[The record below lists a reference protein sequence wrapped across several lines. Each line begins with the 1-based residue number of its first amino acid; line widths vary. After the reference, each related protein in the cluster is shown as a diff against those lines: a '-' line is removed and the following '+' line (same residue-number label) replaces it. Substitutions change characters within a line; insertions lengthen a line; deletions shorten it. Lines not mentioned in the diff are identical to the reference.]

1 MSIKEILAELN
12 NIKEQATNEVDIGKE
27 SILEA
32 LTDLIHD
39 IGGNDG
45 LDGFNF
51 TDEDDLYDTFENI
64 DFTELQVWLGLDAR
78 VIPRNHHQLGVC
90 SVGLRGLRITDYHH
104 SYYGY
109 SIRLYMVDSGRE
121 WGKMV

>member
-1 MSIKEILAELN
+1 MSIKDILAELN
-12 NIKEQATNEVDIGKE
+12 NIKEQAVNEDSIGKE

-51 TDEDDLYDTFENI
+51 TDDDGLYDTFESI
-64 DFTELQVWLGLDAR
+64 DFSELQVD
-78 VIPRNHHQLGVC
+78 
-90 SVGLRGLRITDYHH
+90 
-104 SYYGY
+104 
-109 SIRLYMVDSGRE
+109 
-121 WGKMV
+121 

>member
-12 NIKEQATNEVDIGKE
+12 NIKEQAVNQEGIGKE

-32 LTDLIHD
+32 ITDLIHD

-51 TDEDDLYDTFENI
+51 TDDDGLYDTFESI
-64 DFTELQVWLGLDAR
+64 DFTELQV
-78 VIPRNHHQLGVC
+78 
-90 SVGLRGLRITDYHH
+90 
-104 SYYGY
+104 
-109 SIRLYMVDSGRE
+109 
-121 WGKMV
+121 

>member
-12 NIKEQATNEVDIGKE
+12 NIKEQAVNEEGIGKE

-32 LTDLIHD
+32 ITALIHD

-51 TDEDDLYDTFENI
+51 TEEDGLYDTFESI
-64 DFTELQVWLGLDAR
+64 DFSELQV
-78 VIPRNHHQLGVC
+78 
-90 SVGLRGLRITDYHH
+90 
-104 SYYGY
+104 
-109 SIRLYMVDSGRE
+109 
-121 WGKMV
+121 

>member
-12 NIKEQATNEVDIGKE
+12 NIKEQAVNEEGIGKE

-51 TDEDDLYDTFENI
+51 TEEDGLYDTFESI
-64 DFTELQVWLGLDAR
+64 DFSELQV
-78 VIPRNHHQLGVC
+78 
-90 SVGLRGLRITDYHH
+90 
-104 SYYGY
+104 
-109 SIRLYMVDSGRE
+109 
-121 WGKMV
+121 

>member
-1 MSIKEILAELN
+1 MSIKDILAELN
-12 NIKEQATNEVDIGKE
+12 NIKEQAVNEQGIGKE

-51 TDEDDLYDTFENI
+51 TEEDGLYDTFESI
-64 DFTELQVWLGLDAR
+64 DFSELQVD
-78 VIPRNHHQLGVC
+78 
-90 SVGLRGLRITDYHH
+90 
-104 SYYGY
+104 
-109 SIRLYMVDSGRE
+109 
-121 WGKMV
+121 

>member
-1 MSIKEILAELN
+1 MSIKEILAELQ
-12 NIKEQATNEVDIGKE
+12 NIKEQAVNEDGITKD

-64 DFTELQVWLGLDAR
+64 DFTELQV
-78 VIPRNHHQLGVC
+78 
-90 SVGLRGLRITDYHH
+90 
-104 SYYGY
+104 
-109 SIRLYMVDSGRE
+109 
-121 WGKMV
+121 

>member
-12 NIKEQATNEVDIGKE
+12 NIKKKAVNEEGIGKE

-32 LTDLIHD
+32 ITDLIHD

-51 TDEDDLYDTFENI
+51 TEEDGLYDTFESI
-64 DFTELQVWLGLDAR
+64 DFSELQV
-78 VIPRNHHQLGVC
+78 
-90 SVGLRGLRITDYHH
+90 
-104 SYYGY
+104 
-109 SIRLYMVDSGRE
+109 
-121 WGKMV
+121 

>member
-1 MSIKEILAELN
+1 MSIREILAELN
-12 NIKEQATNEVDIGKE
+12 NIKEQAVNEDSIGKE

-51 TDEDDLYDTFENI
+51 SADDDHYDTFENI
-64 DFTELQVWLGLDAR
+64 DFSELQV
-78 VIPRNHHQLGVC
+78 
-90 SVGLRGLRITDYHH
+90 
-104 SYYGY
+104 
-109 SIRLYMVDSGRE
+109 
-121 WGKMV
+121 

>member
-1 MSIKEILAELN
+1 MSIKDILAELN
-12 NIKEQATNEVDIGKE
+12 NIKEQAVNEQGIGKE

-51 TDEDDLYDTFENI
+51 TEEDGLYDTFESI
-64 DFTELQVWLGLDAR
+64 DFSELQV
-78 VIPRNHHQLGVC
+78 
-90 SVGLRGLRITDYHH
+90 
-104 SYYGY
+104 
-109 SIRLYMVDSGRE
+109 
-121 WGKMV
+121 

>member
-12 NIKEQATNEVDIGKE
+12 NIKEQAVNEDGIGKE

-32 LTDLIHD
+32 RTDLIHD

-51 TDEDDLYDTFENI
+51 TEEVGLYDTFESI
-64 DFTELQVWLGLDAR
+64 DFSELQV
-78 VIPRNHHQLGVC
+78 
-90 SVGLRGLRITDYHH
+90 
-104 SYYGY
+104 
-109 SIRLYMVDSGRE
+109 
-121 WGKMV
+121 